1 MASRTFANWDFW
13 HLKGNTHPKAFK
25 GSEKDVENLGKHEK
39 TLKKNFVFGEHPA
52 VYAVCRTPHWHPSG
66 SLKSCSEENSVGP
79 HALARLK
86 SVYQLY
92 QPLQETNRETSF
104 LVRKVCNTA

>member
-39 TLKKNFVFGEHPA
+39 TLKKNTLCLVSILQYMQYVEHHTGIQA
-52 VYAVCRTPHWHPSG
+52 
-66 SLKSCSEENSVGP
+66 
-79 HALARLK
+79 AR
-86 SVYQLY
+86 
-92 QPLQETNRETSF
+92 
-104 LVRKVCNTA
+104 